1 LTNNQVIDELKVIL
15 EERFGIRYG
24 VNYDENKIAMTS
36 LTWNMSA
43 VMLYEFLLIIEDQ
56 YDVDFSYDDVQNR
69 GFHNLDEISRLV
81 CYYLS
86 KNQNKV

>member
-1 LTNNQVIDELKVIL
+1 
-15 EERFGIRYG
+15 
-24 VNYDENKIAMTS
+24 
-36 LTWNMSA
+36 MSA